1 MGRAL
6 AAPVEPPALWLLGTL
21 SFVLRGG
28 IVVLLAPIVVLP
40 TQVEVRLML
49 GGNLGS
55 NGLTPG
61 FWAIVGVATMISAGL
76 VLAVLYAL
84 ARIEIGAFER
94 LASDP
99 EVAADTGLSRDVLAP
114 GAEADRGARMRD
126 LFVVEALT
134 LIALLLAAVPL
145 AAAIGQVTLDEIL
158 LPSSAASIF
167 DRILGH
173 LTVPLTIFAVALPI
187 IDALSA
193 GVVRGLLV
201 GRSVGSSVVSSVGA
215 LIRHPIAWVAT
226 AVLAWLSLAVV
237 VVGVD
242 WALSIAWQATRASF
256 LATTSI
262 GDMLSEI
269 APLLVAAMLTGVF
282 VCGLALAGYVG
293 AFRNA
298 LWSVTSLRH

>member
-1 MGRAL
+1 VGRAL
-6 AAPVEPPALWLLGTL
+6 AAPVEQPQLWLLGTL

-28 IVVLLAPIVVLP
+28 IIVLLAPIVVLP

-55 NGLTPG
+55 NGLTPA
-61 FWAIVGVATMISAGL
+61 FWTSVSVATVISTGL
-76 VLAVLYAL
+76 VLVLLYAL
-84 ARIEIGAFER
+84 ARIEMGAFER

-99 EVAADTGLSRDVLAP
+99 EVAADTGLAHDLLAP
-114 GAEADRGARMRD
+114 QGATDRGARMRD
-126 LFVVEALT
+126 LFVVESLT

-145 AAAIGQVTLDEIL
+145 AAAIGQTTLDEIL

-167 DRILGH
+167 DRVLGH
-173 LTVPLTIFAVALPI
+173 LGAPLAIVAVALPI

-193 GVVRGLLV
+193 GVVRQLLV
-201 GRSVGSSVVSSVGA
+201 GRSVGSALAASFGA
-215 LIRHPIAWVAT
+215 IIRRPLAWVAT
-226 AVLAWLSLAVV
+226 VALAWSSLVV
-237 VVGVD
+237 VVIGVE

-256 LATTSI
+256 LATTSVS
-262 GDMLSEI
+262 DMLNEV

-282 VCGLALAGYVG
+282 VCGLALCGYVA

-298 LWSVTSLRH
+298 LWSVTGLRH